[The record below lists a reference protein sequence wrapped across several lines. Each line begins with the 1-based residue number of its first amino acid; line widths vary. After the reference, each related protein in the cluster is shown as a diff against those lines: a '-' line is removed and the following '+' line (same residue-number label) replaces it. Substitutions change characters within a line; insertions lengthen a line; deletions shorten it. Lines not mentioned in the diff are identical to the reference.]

1 MAGVTMR
8 ADLQRKADGG
18 SEGGEK
24 AGPATAITIGR
35 YRALSQS
42 QHLLFTY

>member
-8 ADLQRKADGG
+8 ADLQRKAADGG
-18 SEGGEK
+18 EGDK

-35 YRALSQS
+35 YRAL
-42 QHLLFTY
+42 